1 MLNSTNNRTI
11 FLIYWEILF
20 LWKIIIPILKVLLK
34 EIYEPTIKEDTF
46 EGYKVEHDLDEFKN
60 TSDVIIAN
68 RMNEELEDEMDKV
81 YTRDIYRNN

>member
-1 MLNSTNNRTI
+1 M
-11 FLIYWEILF
+11 
-20 LWKIIIPILKVLLK
+20 
-34 EIYEPTIKEDTF
+34 
-46 EGYKVEHDLDEFKN
+46 HDLDTFKN